1 VRGPRLALALLFPAL
16 AALASAA
23 HARDLWTGDDGDSSL
38 KFNSAL
44 ETFGFVSAPST
55 DPSLEGLGAS
65 EALFGRIRL
74 EAVYSEKSEIVL
86 DAAYDNR
93 MIGINGSS
101 LGISSALLT
110 TYPVP
115 FRLTQIGG
123 NLYQSGNT
131 VDYEE
136 LDRASFAYQTKNLNL
151 TIGRQAIGWGRGTLF
166 SAVDIFAPF
175 TPLQLDKEW
184 RSGVDAARA
193 DIKTTATTSLDLVS
207 AWGPSWSQ
215 SALGARFR
223 GYEGNIDEEL
233 LVAKRAQDVM
243 YGATSSVVIGDL
255 EAHGEFALFQ
265 TPGDVPDSGMFGNPD
280 LVPKALLGFSNN
292 FNIGTGLKIL
302 LEYHYSGF
310 GVNNASQLPALL
322 ANPDLLNRFE
332 RGDSQITGRQALGF
346 QATYDLDG
354 FWHGNLEV
362 LQSLIDDSG
371 VLVPSLSW
379 DAGQNITLLGA
390 VYFAYGATS
399 IDSVPQSQFGAVPP
413 TFIVEASFY
422 D

>member
-1 VRGPRLALALLFPAL
+1 MRQGWAGLGLLFLFIYSSCP
-16 AALASAA
+16 
-23 HARDLWTGDDGDSSL
+23 ARDLWTDEEGDSSL

-44 ETFGFVSAPST
+44 ETFGFVSAPSS
-55 DPSLEGLGAS
+55 DPSLESLGAS
-65 EALFGRIRL
+65 EALFGRIRF
-74 EAVYSEKSEIVL
+74 EAIYSEKSEIVL

-93 MIGINGSS
+93 MIGVNGSS

-115 FRLTQIGG
+115 YRLTQIGG
-123 NLYQSGNT
+123 NLFQTGNSL
-131 VDYEE
+131 DYEE
-136 LDRASFAYQTKNLNL
+136 LDRASFAYQTKEINL

-184 RSGVDAARA
+184 RSGVDAVRA
-193 DIKTTATTSLDLVS
+193 DIKTSATTSFDVVS
-207 AWGPSWSQ
+207 AWGETWNQ
-215 SALGARFR
+215 SALGVRFR

-243 YGATSSVVIGDL
+243 YGVTSSVVIGDL
-255 EAHGEFALFQ
+255 EAHGEFAVFQ
-265 TPGDVPDSGMFGNPD
+265 TPGDVANSGMLGDPD
-280 LVPKALLGFSNN
+280 LVPKGILGFSNN

-310 GVNNASQLPALL
+310 GVTNASDLTALL
-322 ANPDLLNRFE
+322 ANPDYLNRIE
-332 RGDSQITGRQALGF
+332 RGDTQITGRQALGF
-346 QATYDLDG
+346 QASYDLDG
-354 FWHGNLEV
+354 FWHGNLEI

-371 VLVPSLSW
+371 VMVPSLSW
-379 DAGQNITLLGA
+379 DAGQNITVLGA

-399 IDSVPQSQFGAVPP
+399 INSLPQSQFGAVPP
-413 TFIVEASFY
+413 TFILEASFY

>member
-1 VRGPRLALALLFPAL
+1 MKRARLGLWLGLAFLFLYTVCP
-16 AALASAA
+16 
-23 HARDLWTGDDGDSSL
+23 ARDLWTDEEGDSSL

-44 ETFGFVSAPST
+44 ETFGFVSAPSS
-55 DPSLEGLGAS
+55 DPSLEGMGPS
-65 EALFGRIRL
+65 EALFGRIRF
-74 EAVYSEKSEIVL
+74 EAIYSQKSEIVL

-93 MIGINGSS
+93 VIGVNGSS

-115 FRLTQIGG
+115 YRITQIGG
-123 NLYQSGNT
+123 NLFQTGNT
-131 VDYEE
+131 LDYQE
-136 LDRASFAYQTKNLNL
+136 LDRASFAYQTQNINL

-166 SAVDIFAPF
+166 SAVDIFSPF

-184 RSGVDAARA
+184 RSGVDAIRA
-193 DIKTTATTSLDLVS
+193 DIKTTDTTSVDMVS
-207 AWGPSWSQ
+207 AWGPTWDQ
-215 SALGARFR
+215 SALGVRFR

-233 LVAKRAQDVM
+233 LVAKRAQDMM

-255 EAHGEFALFQ
+255 EAHGEFAVFQ
-265 TPGDVPDSGMFGNPD
+265 TPGDVPGSGMFGDPG

-310 GVNNASQLPALL
+310 GVAKAGGLPALL
-322 ANPDLLNRFE
+322 ANPDYLNRIE
-332 RGDSQITGRQALGF
+332 RGDTQITGRQALGF
-346 QATYDLDG
+346 QASYDLDG

-379 DAGQNITLLGA
+379 DAGQNITVLGA
-390 VYFAYGATS
+390 VYFAYGAASLNT
-399 IDSVPQSQFGAVPP
+399 VPQSQFGAVPP
-413 TFIVEASFY
+413 TFILEASFY